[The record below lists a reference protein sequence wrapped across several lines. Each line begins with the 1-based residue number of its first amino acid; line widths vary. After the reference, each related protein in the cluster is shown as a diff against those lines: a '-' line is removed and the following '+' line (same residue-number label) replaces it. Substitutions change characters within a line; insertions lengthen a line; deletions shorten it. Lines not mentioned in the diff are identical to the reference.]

1 MAVTI
6 LLAAKASPQIV
17 AHFSASRLNGL
28 LQQARGVLREYEKHS
43 TLASRCSSVLKLIEQ
58 NFDRHEPATEATSA
72 EHLAYMEGHE
82 DSYTQDGNLTEL
94 QPEMSRD
101 SNMDMI
107 ERYTFDWNEWPVFFA
122 ELGDGNSP
130 TEGLDSFNLT

>member
-6 LLAAKASPQIV
+6 LLAAKASPHIV
-17 AHFSASRLNGL
+17 AHFSASRLNRL
-28 LQQARGVLREYEKHS
+28 LQQARDVLKEYEKHS

-58 NFDRHEPATEATSA
+58 NFDRHEPATEAASA
-72 EHLAYMEGHE
+72 EHSTYMEGHE

-94 QPEMSRD
+94 QPEIPRD

-122 ELGDGNSP
+122 ELGDRNSP
-130 TEGLDSFNLT
+130 TEGLDSFNLI